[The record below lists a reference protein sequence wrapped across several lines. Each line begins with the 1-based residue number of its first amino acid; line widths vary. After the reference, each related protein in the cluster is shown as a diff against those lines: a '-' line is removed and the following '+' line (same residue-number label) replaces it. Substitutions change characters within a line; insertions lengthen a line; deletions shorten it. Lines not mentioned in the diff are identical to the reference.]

1 MILVSVALTNYRD
14 YYYNADET
22 IKAPLAVR
30 VAEARLV
37 DGMIP
42 LSKFTV
48 IFRSLNSSMYILTTS
63 QAGKTGKSVARS
75 YLSTLDLMVP
85 VEASVSGLIGGSD
98 PKAVVEERLVVI
110 RDRYNRA
117 MDYLKSADDSPNADG
132 RSKLGT
138 YVLKQESWSKAVEAY
153 TSAQDRALASVKP
166 PPGATR
172 DQVKEARELYLQ
184 WIQEHGRDVSFTTVS
199 GEIFD

>member
-1 MILVSVALTNYRD
+1 MFV
-14 YYYNADET
+14 
-22 IKAPLAVR
+22 
-30 VAEARLV
+30 
-37 DGMIP
+37 
-42 LSKFTV
+42 
-48 IFRSLNSSMYILTTS
+48 LTTS

-117 MDYLKSADDSPNADG
+117 MEYLKSADDSPNADG

-153 TSAQDRALASVKP
+153 TAAQDRALASVKP
-166 PPGATR
+166 PTGATR
-172 DQVKEARELYLQ
+172 DQIKEARELYLQ
-184 WIQEHGRDVSFTTVS
+184 WIQEHGRDVSLASVS
-199 GEIFD
+199 DERCG

>member
-1 MILVSVALTNYRD
+1 MILDYVALTKYRD

-48 IFRSLNSSMYILTTS
+48 GRFLNSSMFVLTTS

-98 PKAVVEERLVVI
+98 PKAVVEDRLVVI

-117 MDYLKSADDSPNADG
+117 MEYLKSADDSPNAEG

-153 TSAQDRALASVKP
+153 TAAQDRALASVKP
-166 PPGATR
+166 PTGATR

-184 WIQEHGRDVSFTTVS
+184 WIQEHGRDVSLTSVS
-199 GEIFD
+199 DERYD